1 MSGTNVAF
9 LDPHEIYFGRG
20 ESGRQ
25 FDIKH
30 GLLQSQ
36 SRDQFAP
43 FHEIF
48 GCDLTSSR
56 PYNKTLFRFP
66 LRITP
71 ESDLSKTVYSESMI
85 NTLFES
91 LRQEASIIL
100 LFLKNV
106 QRISIFK
113 RTNEGHLNC
122 VFKVEVSNDTQN
134 QLTTQ
139 RNKLLC
145 AAKETTSVVESK
157 VIIGINIT
165 SDGRMTSEK
174 WLVVNQIGSNNRRIT
189 ELRTKLCLLPWIG
202 LAVPINEGCTPV
214 TDGRIFC
221 FLPLPPD
228 VDCRSGLPV
237 HVHGYFG
244 LTDNRRGLTWPGMEC
259 QNNETAEW
267 NELLLLEIASTV
279 YCKILEVLVTNQPNT
294 GLNEVKRSR
303 LVYSTMPVLR
313 SVQGHWKCI
322 LERLMQQ
329 LSKQPVFYA
338 LRITG
343 NSWITFSSGILD
355 IRPSET
361 SPETRKV
368 ILKVLYQRY
377 AVITDLPPHILE
389 IIQKYFSSTKA
400 ISPAIV
406 RNVLKE
412 SEISI
417 TIKSREEKLNLLRYI
432 LSDGNSTEIVGV
444 PLLPLANQ
452 NFITFCKH
460 KHSSNSKVS
469 VFVSSGNCTAKLLPN
484 MSNRFL
490 DESLP
495 EDVQRKL
502 YSIAA
507 SNTKTKHSTQLVRL
521 TNEIVIQNI
530 RSSLPPTWFKSN
542 SDKVSWKPGKSD
554 HPPQSWLEAIWF
566 WINSSFSTSL
576 SPFEGIPLLPI
587 SNKLGVLSRNSKFIF
602 GSIGMYTSLPTQ
614 VRELLSASGCTVLA
628 DLPSYIQSHKDI
640 NNYVSPPTPHDVL
653 CVLSRIPTTVV
664 VSQATGILTLENHL
678 IFHQFFSG
686 LSNTISN
693 SQRDLLLRLPL
704 FKTLHG
710 TITAA
715 LGLEAVSATLN
726 LPADFQISRERV
738 IILSTDSY
746 VQKLLMLLNI
756 PVLSPADMLMQ
767 YVFPDILANRYNDQ
781 QLTILMRWIFGRI
794 ATLQTQSQ
802 RFVDQMKNLPFVST
816 ESGTRKT
823 PVELYDPSDPVLND
837 ILHGEKDVFPFGV
850 YATPDLLTKLKY
862 LSLKTNETL
871 EAKDLLRF
879 AQIIASSGH
888 SSPLIAKKA
897 RGVLAILNNHPRYL
911 NDYSSYCTLK
921 EDLNK
926 LRWIPCGTKP
936 TPNYPTFVQWYNRPT
951 LLLPSEVRSSSKALL
966 IGSSMPTLAIDISS
980 ELQQT
985 FGFARD
991 PPLQHVI
998 KQLQNAVRN
1007 WEDQKNRP
1015 RLGIEV
1021 AKFQEML
1028 VQIYCYL
1035 SQLHQRDVSVSLT
1048 KASLTQWVWHG
1059 NGFCPARKVALSTD
1073 FAIDLRPQLFLL
1085 EKELRSNPILKRFF
1099 LQHGVSEKFSNEDIL
1114 GVLDSIRKKHANSEQ
1129 NTSTEVI
1136 QDLAICHA
1144 ILQWVVKDGKVL
1156 PEHMQEKVFVPV
1168 QSQSNV
1174 LVLAACKECTYCDR
1188 KWLRKGGSELDI
1200 PGNYKVIHDSVSNEV
1215 ARLLG
1220 VPALSTCLLSA
1231 ETLGFEQTGP
1241 YESIT
1246 NRIKTVLQ
1254 EYTEGGIFKE
1264 LIQNAD
1270 DAHASVVRFL
1280 IDWRKGP
1287 TETLL
1292 SSDMAASQG
1301 PALWAYNDEKFSD
1314 HDFENI
1320 NKLAGATKVDEVG
1333 KIGRFGLGF
1342 NAVYHLTDVPSFVS
1356 RNYFVL
1362 FDPNVN
1368 HIENHIPNKSRPG
1381 IRIDLSFNPRPL
1393 SAFEDQF
1400 QPYHGVFGCR
1410 TQITDGEDFNFNGTL
1425 FRFPFRTSGEAR
1437 MSEICQST
1445 YNKNK
1450 VEQIISTFEECS
1462 PHLLLFTQ
1470 HVIKVEL
1477 YEIENGT
1484 DPSDMRLLLSISK
1497 QPPKIIRSND
1507 PSLSK
1512 QPFIEECSSWWRR
1525 KLASPNTH
1533 LATPSRCE
1541 CFEII
1546 TKHTQSDHTPETR
1559 ETWIVASCG
1568 GTGASVS
1575 LASGE
1580 GRFRGLLP
1588 CAGVATRLNSRSST
1602 GSTPKSSLKVDAING
1617 EAFCFLPLSISTGLP
1632 IHVNGYFAVTSNRR
1646 GIWERTTSHQH
1657 QVIEVRWNESLLKD
1671 ALCFA
1676 YLQLLNDVKTLQ
1688 IHERDF
1694 CALWPIYDELRSATW
1709 GRLVESVYE
1718 STVSKEL
1725 PLFYSDGKW
1734 LSINEGF
1741 ILHDELRNVPNVR
1754 DALKRLN
1761 KNVFDIPHQVLSSMI
1776 KAGQKKVVL
1785 QNTLDL
1791 KTFLMTLFFP
1801 NIQTIPSNIRDS
1813 IICYILDCI
1822 LSGRS
1827 EFPTMLN
1834 EIPCIT
1840 CSPDGKHLSKPSRL
1854 INPKGPAACL
1864 FSPDDH
1870 RFPVGDYFLT
1880 NNRTYAL
1887 EQLGM
1892 VNERISWSEICDRAK
1907 SVKVLAATSGD
1918 KALERTRNLIKYL
1931 KENIEK
1937 LTQPHPSNVSDLQ
1950 STEFLPFIST
1960 RPDGYELQ
1968 WEGSRFNKQQLF
1980 TPRNVFL
1987 SSEKNLI
1994 GSSCVILDDSE
2005 ETGCGKLG
2013 HQVKDLLG
2021 FSNRHP
2027 TVQQVIRQLDEA
2039 ISVNNASSGKHRK
2052 SLESVCKRVYK
2063 FFENFILRTYNY
2075 GKESQRMIRHNQNEN
2090 KAESEQLLMKLNER
2104 SWLFIGGKFI
2114 PTQKVACFWSGNGEP
2129 YLYSLPYEYRENYSN
2144 LIRMANIKHTFSHTD
2159 FIDALKSLQETKTGR
2174 PLGNDEIK
2182 LAVCFAT
2189 ALKDAEM
2196 ESQIGQ
2202 IPLPDSNNVLC
2213 ISGNLTINHTFWLK
2227 DRGDARYVHRDIPPQ
2242 LALDL
2247 GAKSL
2252 HNRRLKKYSSTIGIP
2267 FGQHEKLTDRLK
2279 SILKSY
2285 PCDSGILKELVQNA
2299 DDAGAT
2305 EIHFIYDRRK
2315 LPHETVIQN
2324 HAEEV
2329 QGPALCVYNN
2339 KPFTAADLEGIQKL
2353 GVGSKT
2359 DDLEKTGQYGI
2370 GFNAVYHLTDCPS
2383 FLSNENTLCF
2393 LDPHCRYAPEATGDS
2408 PGERFEPVDEEF
2420 KEDFK
2425 DVLLGYLSE
2434 YFSLKGATMFRL
2446 PLRTLER
2453 SQESLISNTFL
2464 ENCKIKELLSKFRSE
2479 SKKMLLFLN
2488 HIMKISL
2495 SEIDEH
2501 GQLRTVYSVDA
2512 GLKFQ
2517 DQDKRREMS
2526 NIVKRNKHLATSEI
2540 GWHGI
2545 TYPLTISD
2553 SNNTKELWL
2562 VHQCCGTV
2570 SQTEKNSIPDGRQYG
2585 LFPRGGIAALVSP
2598 FPSSEYK
2605 PRYVAYCF
2613 LPLPIYTGLPVHVN
2627 GHFALDSSRRN
2638 LWHDTDQNSPLTKWN
2653 NFMKMS
2659 VLAPGYAMLIYQ
2671 ARQHVPFSKEMVE
2684 DNCRCSFDNES
2695 NARHGLFW
2703 YHQLFP
2709 TPSKDSPWNILACE
2723 VYHYLGSNKLQVLPV
2738 VVADEETSRQNQDES
2753 TNNVIHKIRSW
2764 LSVEDAYFAGKGQ
2777 MTLDEDRLF
2786 RLLLRMHLPLLLY
2799 SPVTLYFWFEQAKTT
2814 CNVLAPMSVINFIR
2828 SFSVPNSKCQ
2838 IGNLP
2843 IDLKKTVV
2851 REILDLKVLIDY
2863 CKIEEQFP
2871 NLLERLPLSLTADG
2885 ELRVFDANNPVY
2897 RSKFSDLFP
2906 GKANVFVHPD
2916 VVYSLPEIDKLPE
2929 RQVMKRFTVEAL
2941 NQHFPDIFPKRMRG
2955 LSEHVAWIIPQDGPL
2970 SKKWFQRLW
2979 YFLEKHVT
2987 SNLNNNEVSLSVLS
3001 IWPII
3006 PTTRDKLVTI
3016 KNGKTVLD
3024 ATHRSTDSA
3033 QGKRIREILEK
3044 LNCPILNTEIT
3055 VKPPPKQMPGF
3066 ISSTFGRIMPMFSVS
3081 SAPSPTDESH
3091 ITDQYVAQPHNVRD
3105 VLQVLDFIRRTRS
3118 LVSSKLTS
3126 DDLRTVL
3133 SFVQDD
3139 LDNLT
3144 VQDATILKNL
3154 PFYMGID
3161 GNHFSLSQYTCSVL
3175 IPHGVPT
3182 SEIVELQSHTGCLF
3196 LHPASAAALHSL
3208 YKWLGVGVELSFTE
3222 FYCKYII
3229 PRFKIFSR
3237 ESQILYLSHIKN
3249 EVLPCLHA
3257 GSSKRKVFVDFLIG
3271 SLCVPGEDGVLHY
3284 AREFHD
3290 PRNEVFRIMLQD
3302 NAYHFPPSPFQSPE
3316 WLEFL
3321 SEIGMKTRVE
3331 ENQFLEFCEE
3341 VAAAAFRDPVT
3352 SVEKSKILVNYLFD
3366 NPHLRS
3372 ESFLCSLSSVRF
3384 IASEKVESSLLFL
3397 HKQFQCNTTE
3407 DDPPF
3412 VQFFD
3417 AVPWKYHVLT
3427 WTSTQLLPSWAQP
3440 GTDLIRYLGVQ
3451 EVPSV
3456 ESIVSHL
3463 QNLSCTLAEICGRDE
3478 VLPQPLL
3485 LTKIMDSIYKGLST
3499 EVDCREDK
3507 NISDNCSEECKS
3519 IGKRLNGIPCVLVE
3533 EGKVL
3538 VTGDKLSFESQIDCD
3553 FIPFLYVVP
3562 RKFCAYEHL
3571 MKRLGATEKFTSL
3584 QFANV
3589 LQAIRKKCNNTKM
3602 NPNFFEKAKAATA
3615 KLFQSL
3621 LNEGKGGNETTI
3633 SELKELFLPSEQEI
3647 LVKSSDL
3654 IHKVPTSF
3662 RIALTN
3668 RANLSVLLSLE
3679 KCSLPREK
3687 EQEYL
3692 DALPQHLQP
3701 KSMDSVF
3708 KRVLDPRCLNDTCF
3722 LCNDGPCDFIK
3733 RYILIIK
3740 SPEFRS
3746 CIIRLLKHQKKSN
3759 QLSEDEQYR
3768 LSLFGTDNLEIVC
3781 MRKICVHLVD
3791 TATEEPLPDSS
3802 IQLQCYAV
3810 QKSSSWKL
3818 YIKHSSEETQ
3828 AIHLA
3833 YSVDKIA
3840 RGIFYLTSLPIIS
3853 SMLLCKSPS
3862 KLPDTLDQFNVTED
3876 FSEEELKIG
3885 AEVPLVF
3892 HYLLQQSPLFL
3903 FHDGEI
3909 VAYGIET
3916 NETDEMEE
3924 GLGEGFM
3931 TMRFILAKVISRTD
3945 ETESND
3951 SYDFAAEYMVDLGQT
3966 RQNVSVIDLYK
3977 FVQNEGAENQ
3987 VTDLIPF
3994 TGDPTIMPSSLDEG
4008 KRQIREALRKAWRL
4022 PHKLRRKVIRR
4033 LYLQWHPDKNPDKV
4047 EFAAEMFKFLL
4058 EEIKRMEA
4066 EESNI
4071 SNSCGFSTLF
4081 TGWNRQARRQRDTY
4095 SNFRTTY
4102 GGGST
4107 RSASDY
4113 TFPDVLEAKR
4123 WLKQAKRDLEA
4134 AQLLFSSTSQSFD
4147 ALVCFL
4153 SHQIVEKSLKA
4164 ALYAKCGLTND
4175 QLHTHD
4181 VYNLATSVCGLRGS
4195 NQDIT
4200 DMAIVVGNYY
4210 LTTRYPNQQP
4220 GSIVPA
4226 DAFDVE
4232 QSSQA
4237 IEKARRLLE
4246 TVETFIIS

>member
-9 LDPHEIYFGRG
+9 LDPHEMYFGRG

-30 GLLQSQ
+30 GLLQPQ
-36 SRDQFAP
+36 LFDQFAP
-43 FHEIF
+43 FHDMF

-56 PYNKTLFRFP
+56 PYDNTLFRFP

-71 ESDLSKTVYSESMI
+71 ESDLSKTVYTESMI
-85 NTLFES
+85 KKLFES

-106 QRISIFK
+106 QRISILE

-122 VFKVEVSNDTQN
+122 VFKVEVSDDTQN
-134 QLTTQ
+134 QLTTE
-139 RNKLLC
+139 RKKLLR

-165 SDGRMTSEK
+165 SGGRITSGK
-174 WLVVNQIGSNNRRIT
+174 WLVVNQIGSTNRRIT
-189 ELRTKLCLLPWIG
+189 QLRTKLCLLPWIG
-202 LAVPINEGCTPV
+202 LAVPINDGGTPV

-237 HVHGYFG
+237 HFHGYFG

-267 NELLLLEIASTV
+267 NELLLLEIASIV

-294 GLNEVKRSR
+294 GLNKVKRSR
-303 LVYSTMPVLR
+303 LVYSTLPVLQN
-313 SVQGHWKCI
+313 VQGHWKCI
-322 LERLMQQ
+322 LKRLIQQ
-329 LSKQPVFYA
+329 VSNQPIFYA
-338 LRITG
+338 LSITG
-343 NSWITFSSGILD
+343 NSWITFSDGILD
-355 IRPSET
+355 LLHQSKT
-361 SPETRKV
+361 SPETREV
-368 ILKVLYQRY
+368 ILKVVYQRY
-377 AVITDLPPHILE
+377 AVITELPPHVLE
-389 IIQKYFSSTKA
+389 IIQKHFSSTKV

-406 RNVLKE
+406 RSVLKE

-417 TIKSREEKLNLLRYI
+417 TITSREEKLNLLRYV
-432 LSDGNSTEIVGV
+432 LSDGNTTEIAGV
-444 PLLPLANQ
+444 PFLPLANQ

-460 KHSSNSKVS
+460 KHSSNPKAS

-484 MSNRFL
+484 MSDRFL
-490 DESLP
+490 DENLQ
-495 EDVQRKL
+495 DDLQKKL

-507 SNTKTKHSTQLVRL
+507 TKTNTKHSTQLVRL
-521 TNEIVIQNI
+521 TDEIVIQNI
-530 RSSLPPTWFKSN
+530 RSSLPRKWFTSN
-542 SDKVSWKPGKSD
+542 NDKVLWKPGKSD

-566 WINSSFSTSL
+566 WINSSFRTSL
-576 SPFEGIPLLPI
+576 ARFEGIPLLPI
-587 SNKLGVLSRNSKFIF
+587 SNKLGVLSKNSKFIF
-602 GSIGMYTSLPTQ
+602 GSIGMHTSLPAQ
-614 VRELLSASGCTVLA
+614 VHDLLSASGCTVLT
-628 DLPSYIQSHKDI
+628 DLPNYIQSHTDI
-640 NNYVSPPTPHDVL
+640 YTYVGPPTPSDVL
-653 CVLSRIPTTVV
+653 CVLSRVSTTVV
-664 VSQATGILTLENHL
+664 ASQAREILTLENNS

-686 LSNTISN
+686 LPNTISN
-693 SQRDLLLRLPL
+693 SQRDLLLQLPL
-704 FKTLHG
+704 FRTLHG

-715 LGLEAVSATLN
+715 QGLEAVSATLN
-726 LPADFQISRERV
+726 LPANFQLSRDRV

-746 VQKLLMLLNI
+746 VHKLLMLLNI
-756 PVLSPADMLMQ
+756 RVLSPADMLIQ

-781 QLTILMRWIFGRI
+781 QLTVLMRWIFGRI

-816 ESGTRKT
+816 ESGARKT
-823 PVELYDPSDPVLND
+823 PTELYDPSDSVLTD
-837 ILHGEKDVFPFGV
+837 VLYGEKDVFPIGV
-850 YATPDLLTKLKY
+850 YATPDLLTKLKN
-862 LSLKTNETL
+862 LGLKTKETL
-871 EAKDLLRF
+871 QATDLLKF
-879 AQIIASSGH
+879 AKIIESSVH
-888 SSPLIAKKA
+888 SSPLIAKKV
-897 RGVLAILNNHPRYL
+897 RGLFAILNNRPSYL

-936 TPNYPTFVQWYNRPT
+936 PPSYPTFVEWYNRPA

-991 PPLQHVI
+991 PPLTHVI
-998 KQLQNAVRN
+998 KQLQTAILN
-1007 WEDQKNRP
+1007 WEAQQNKP
-1015 RLGIEV
+1015 RSGIEV

-1028 VQIYCYL
+1028 VQIYWYF
-1035 SQLHQRDVSVSLT
+1035 SRFHHRDISSSLA
-1048 KASLTQWVWHG
+1048 KASLTHWVWHG
-1059 NGFCPARKVALSTD
+1059 SGFCRPRNVALSTD
-1073 FAIDLRPQLFLL
+1073 FGMDLRPQLFLL
-1085 EKELRSNPILKRFF
+1085 AKEFRGNKTLTRFF
-1099 LQHGVSEKFSNEDIL
+1099 LQHGVSEKFSDEDIL
-1114 GVLDSIRKKHANSEQ
+1114 GVLDSIRKKHSNSVQ

-1136 QDLAICHA
+1136 QDLSICRA

-1174 LVLAACKECTYCDR
+1174 LVLAACKKCTYCDR

-1246 NRIKTVLQ
+1246 NRVKTVLQ

-1270 DAHASVVRFL
+1270 DACASVVRFL
-1280 IDWRKGP
+1280 VDWRKGP

-1292 SSDMAASQG
+1292 SPDMAASQG

-1381 IRIDLSFNPRPL
+1381 IRIDLSLNPRPL

-1400 QPYHGVFGCR
+1400 QPYHDVFGCR
-1410 TQITDGEDFNFNGTL
+1410 TQITNGIEFNFNGTL
-1425 FRFPFRTSGEAR
+1425 FRFPFRTSEEAR
-1437 MSEICQST
+1437 KSEICHSV
-1445 YNKNK
+1445 YNKEK
-1450 VEQIISTFEECS
+1450 VKQIIGTFKECS

-1470 HVIKVEL
+1470 HVTKVEL
-1477 YEIENGT
+1477 YEIEHGS

-1497 QPPKIIRSND
+1497 QSPTIIRSND
-1507 PSLSK
+1507 SSSFTY
-1512 QPFIEECSSWWRR
+1512 PFIEECSNWWRR

-1541 CFEII
+1541 RFEIS
-1546 TKHTQSDHTPETR
+1546 TKQTQSETR

-1588 CAGVATRLNSRSST
+1588 CGGAATRLNSVSST
-1602 GSTPKSSLKVDAING
+1602 GSTSKSSPKLDAING

-1657 QVIEVRWNESLLKD
+1657 QVIEVRWNESLLQD
-1671 ALCFA
+1671 ALCCA
-1676 YLQLLNDVKTLQ
+1676 YLQLLSDVKTLQ
-1688 IHERDF
+1688 IQECDF
-1694 CALWPIYDELRSATW
+1694 CALWPVYDELHSATW

-1718 STVSKEL
+1718 SMVSKAL
-1725 PLFYSDGKW
+1725 PLFCSGGKW
-1734 LSINEGF
+1734 LPINEGY
-1741 ILHDELRNVPNVR
+1741 ILHDDLRNVPDVR
-1754 DALKRLN
+1754 DAMKRLN
-1761 KNVFDIPHQVLSSMI
+1761 KNVFDIPHRVLSSMI
-1776 KAGQKKVVL
+1776 KAGQKQAVL
-1785 QNTLDL
+1785 ENTLDL
-1791 KTFLMTLFFP
+1791 KTFLKELFFP
-1801 NIQTIPSNIRDS
+1801 NIHIIPSNVRDR
-1813 IICYILDCI
+1813 IICYILDYI
-1822 LSGRS
+1822 LTGHHD
-1827 EFPTMLN
+1827 FVTMLN
-1834 EIPCIT
+1834 ENPCIT
-1840 CSPDGKHLSKPSRL
+1840 CSQDGKHLAKPSRL
-1854 INPKGPAACL
+1854 INPKGPVACL
-1864 FSPDDH
+1864 FSPEDH

-1880 NNRTYAL
+1880 SNRIYAL

-1892 VNERISWSEICDRAK
+1892 VNERISWAEICDRAR
-1907 SVKVLAATSGD
+1907 SVKVLAVTSGY

-1937 LTQPHPSNVSDLQ
+1937 LSQPDPRDVSDLQ
-1950 STEFLPFIST
+1950 STDFLPFIST

-1968 WEGSRFNKQQLF
+1968 WEGSKFNKQQLF
-1980 TPRNVFL
+1980 APKNVFL

-2039 ISVNNASSGKHRK
+2039 ISLPDDNNSGKRRK
-2052 SLESVCKRVYK
+2052 SVEFVCKRVYK
-2063 FFENFILRTYNY
+2063 FFENFISKTYQRTVV
-2075 GKESQRMIRHNQNEN
+2075 QNQNQSTLER
-2090 KAESEQLLMKLNER
+2090 EQLLLKLNER
-2104 SWLFIGGKFI
+2104 PWLFIHGKFI
-2114 PTQKVACFWSGNGEP
+2114 STQKVACYWSGNGEP
-2129 YLYSLPYEYRENYSN
+2129 YLYSLPFEYLDNYRN
-2144 LIRMANIKHTFSHTD
+2144 LINMANVKHTFSHVD
-2159 FIDALKSLQETKTGR
+2159 FINALKSLQETKAGH
-2174 PLGNDEIK
+2174 PLSNDEIK
-2182 LAVCFAT
+2182 LSVCFAT
-2189 ALKDAEM
+2189 ALKDAKI
-2196 ESQIGQ
+2196 ESQVGK
-2202 IPLPDSNNVLC
+2202 IPLPDGNKVLC
-2213 ISGNLTINHTFWLK
+2213 MSGDLTINHTFWLK
-2227 DRGDARYVHRDIPPQ
+2227 DRGDARYVHQDIPPQ

-2252 HNRRLKKYSSTIGIP
+2252 QNRRLKKYSSTIGIP

-2279 SILKSY
+2279 NILKSY

-2305 EIHFIYDRRK
+2305 EIHFIYDKRK
-2315 LPHETVIQN
+2315 LPHEKVIQN
-2324 HAEEV
+2324 NAEEV

-2339 KPFTAADLEGIQKL
+2339 KPFTADDLEGIQKL

-2393 LDPHCRYAPEATGDS
+2393 LDPHCRYAPEATPDS
-2408 PGERFEPVDEEF
+2408 PGERFEPVDEDF

-2425 DVLLGYLSE
+2425 DVLFGYLSE

-2446 PLRTLER
+2446 PLRTMER
-2453 SQESLISNTFL
+2453 SRESLISNTFL
-2464 ENCKIKELLSKFRSE
+2464 GNYKIAELLSKFRNE

-2495 SEIDEH
+2495 SEIDER
-2501 GQLRTVYSVDA
+2501 GQLRKVYSVVAD
-2512 GLKFQ
+2512 LKNQ
-2517 DQDKRREMS
+2517 DQDKRRELS
-2526 NIVKRNKHLATSEI
+2526 CIVKTNKNLSTSEI
-2540 GWHGI
+2540 RWHEI

-2553 SNNTKELWL
+2553 SDNAKEMWL
-2562 VHQCCGTV
+2562 VYQCCGTS
-2570 SQTEKNSIPDGRQYG
+2570 SQTENDSVPDGRQYG
-2585 LFPRGGIAALVSP
+2585 LFPRGGIAALVFP
-2598 FPSSEYK
+2598 RPSSEYK
-2605 PRYVAYCF
+2605 PQHVAYCF
-2613 LPLPIYTGLPVHVN
+2613 LPLPIYTGLPVHIN

-2638 LWHDTDQNSPLTKWN
+2638 LWHDTDQSSPLTKWN

-2671 ARQHVPFSKEMVE
+2671 ARQHIPFSKEMAK
-2684 DNCRCSFDNES
+2684 DSCKCSFDNK
-2695 NARHGLFW
+2695 ADVVRGLSW

-2723 VYHYLGSNKLQVLPV
+2723 VYRYLGSNNVEVLPV
-2738 VVADEETSRQNQDES
+2738 VVAEDETSQQNLDES
-2753 TNNVIHKIRSW
+2753 ANNVIHKIHSW
-2764 LSVEDAYFAGKGQ
+2764 LSVKDAYFIEGKGQ
-2777 MTLDEDRLF
+2777 TKLDEDRLF
-2786 RLLLRMHLPLLLY
+2786 NLLLRMRLPLLLY
-2799 SPVTLYFWFEQAKTT
+2799 SPTIVYYRFEQAKIT

-2828 SFSVPNSKCQ
+2828 SFSVPDSKCQ
-2838 IGNLP
+2838 VGNLP
-2843 IDLKKTVV
+2843 IDLKKTNV
-2851 REILDLKVLIDY
+2851 RELLDLKVLIEY
-2863 CKIEEQFP
+2863 CKMEGQFTT
-2871 NLLERLPLSLTADG
+2871 LLERLPLLLTADG
-2885 ELRVFDANNPVY
+2885 QLRVFDADNPVY

-2906 GKANVFVHPD
+2906 RKANLFVHAD
-2916 VVYSLPEIDKLPE
+2916 VVYNLPTIDELPE
-2929 RQVMKRFTVEAL
+2929 RQVMQRFTVEAL
-2941 NQHFPDIFPKRMRG
+2941 NQHFRDIFPDRMRG
-2955 LSEHVAWIIPQDGPL
+2955 VSEHVPWVFPQDGPL

-2979 YFLEKHVT
+2979 YFLQNHAT
-2987 SNLNNNEVSLSVLS
+2987 SNVNNTTVSLSVLGV
-3001 IWPII
+3001 WPII
-3006 PTTRDKLVTI
+3006 PTISDKLVTI
-3016 KNGKTVLD
+3016 NNGKTVLD

-3044 LNCPILNTEIT
+3044 LSCPTLNTDIT
-3055 VKPPPKQMPGF
+3055 VKKSPNHP
-3066 ISSTFGRIMPMFSVS
+3066 I
-3081 SAPSPTDESH
+3081 ASPTDESH
-3091 ITDQYVAQPHNVRD
+3091 ITDHYVAQPHHVRD
-3105 VLQVLDFIRRTRS
+3105 VLQVLDFIRRTSS
-3118 LVSSKLTS
+3118 LVSSMLAPC
-3126 DDLRTVL
+3126 DLRAVL

-3144 VQDATILKNL
+3144 IQDATMLKNL

-3175 IPHGVPT
+3175 IPDGVPT
-3182 SEIVELQSHTGCLF
+3182 SEIVKLQFHTGCLF
-3196 LHPASAAALHSL
+3196 LNPISAAALHSL

-3229 PRFKIFSR
+3229 PRFQIFSR
-3237 ESQILYLSHIKN
+3237 ESQISYLTHIKN
-3249 EVLPCLHA
+3249 DVIPCLQI
-3257 GSSKRKVFVDFLIG
+3257 GSAKRKVFVNFLIG
-3271 SLCVPGEDGVLHY
+3271 SLCIPGEDGVLHY
-3284 AREFHD
+3284 AQEFHD
-3290 PRNEVFRIMLQD
+3290 PRNEVFKIMLKD
-3302 NAYHFPPSPFQSPE
+3302 NSDHFPPSPFQSPE

-3321 SEIGMKTRVE
+3321 CEIGMKTRVE
-3331 ENQFLEFCEE
+3331 ENQFLEFCEKI
-3341 VAAAAFRDPVT
+3341 AADAFRDPVT
-3352 SVEKSKILVNYLFD
+3352 NVEKSKALVRYLFD
-3366 NPHLRS
+3366 NQHLRS
-3372 ESFLCSLSSVRF
+3372 ESFLCSLSSIRF
-3384 IASEKVESSLLFL
+3384 IASEKVESSLLLL

-3407 DDPPF
+3407 DNPPY

-3417 AVPWKYHVLT
+3417 AVPWKYHVLA
-3427 WTSTQLLPSWAQP
+3427 WTSTQLLPLWAQP
-3440 GTDLIRYLGVQ
+3440 SMELLRYLGVQ

-3485 LTKIMDSIYKGLST
+3485 LKNIMESIYKGLST
-3499 EVDCREDK
+3499 ELECSDK
-3507 NISDNCSEECKS
+3507 NVSDNCSEECKS
-3519 IGKRLNGIPCVLVE
+3519 IGRRLKSIQCVLVE

-3589 LQAIRKKCNNTKM
+3589 LQSIKTKCSNTKM
-3602 NPNFFEKAKAATA
+3602 NPNFFEKAKAAMG

-3621 LNEGKGGNETTI
+3621 LIESKAGNKTTI
-3633 SELKELFLPSEQEI
+3633 CELKELFLPSEKEI

-3654 IHKVPTSF
+3654 IHKVPPSF
-3662 RIALTN
+3662 RNALTN

-3679 KCSLPREK
+3679 KCDLPREK

-3692 DALPQHLQP
+3692 EALPQDLRP
-3701 KSMDSVF
+3701 KPMDSVF
-3708 KRVLDPRCLNDTCF
+3708 KRVLDSRCLNDTCS
-3722 LCNDGPCDFIK
+3722 LCKDSPCDFIK
-3733 RYILIIK
+3733 KYTLIIK
-3740 SPEFRS
+3740 SPEFQS
-3746 CIIRLLKHQKKSN
+3746 CIIRLLKHQKNSN
-3759 QLSEDEQYR
+3759 QLSEDEQNR

-3781 MRKICVHLVD
+3781 MRKISVHLVD
-3791 TATEEPLPDSS
+3791 TATEEPLPNSS
-3802 IQLQCYAV
+3802 IQRQCYAV
-3810 QKSSSWKL
+3810 ERNNSWKL
-3818 YIKHSSEETQ
+3818 YIKHSTEETQ
-3828 AIHLA
+3828 AIPLA
-3833 YSVDKIA
+3833 YSIDKIA
-3840 RGIFYLTSLPIIS
+3840 RGIFYSTSLPIIS
-3853 SMLLCKSPS
+3853 SMLLCRSPS
-3862 KLPDTLDQFNVTED
+3862 QLSDIMDQFNVTED
-3876 FSEEELKIG
+3876 FSEEALKIG

-3903 FHDGEI
+3903 FHEGEI
-3909 VAYGIET
+3909 VAYGMET
-3916 NETDEMEE
+3916 NETDEMGE
-3924 GLGEGFM
+3924 GLENGFM
-3931 TMRFILAKVISRTD
+3931 MMRFVLAKVISRVD

-3951 SYDFAAEYMVDLGQT
+3951 SYDFTAEYLIDLGQT
-3966 RQNVSVIDLYK
+3966 RQKVSVIDMYK

-3987 VTDLIPF
+3987 TTDLIPF

-4008 KRQIREALRKAWRL
+4008 KRQIREALLKAWRL

-4033 LYLQWHPDKNPDKV
+4033 LYLQWHPDKNPDNV

-4071 SNSCGFSTLF
+4071 SSSCGFSTLF

-4095 SNFRTTY
+4095 SNFRTTCC
-4102 GGGST
+4102 GGST

-4113 TFPDVLEAKR
+4113 TYPNEFEATR

-4134 AQLLFSSTSQSFD
+4134 AQLLFSSVSQSFD

-4153 SHQIVEKSLKA
+4153 SHQVVEKCLKA

-4181 VYNLATSVCGLRGS
+4181 VYSLASNVCGLRGS
-4195 NQDIT
+4195 PEDIT

-4226 DAFDVE
+4226 DAFGIE
-4232 QSSQA
+4232 QSNRA
-4237 IEKARRLLE
+4237 IESARRLLE
-4246 TVETFIIS
+4246 SVETFIIT